1 MKASIAV
8 LPGDG
13 VGPEVTRAAV
23 RVLEAVGASGGH
35 QWVLTAWPIGGAAIA
50 QGLPP
55 LPPDTL
61 AAAQQSDAVL
71 LGAVGDPA
79 YDREAPARRP
89 EAALLALRRE
99 LGVFAN
105 IRPLRAWPGLG
116 AISPLK
122 TSVLAGTDLVIVRE
136 LTGGVYYGEP
146 RGLAEDGGSAVNT
159 MRYTREEI
167 ARVARVAFGLAG
179 RRRRRVTSV
188 DKANVL
194 EVSRLWR
201 DVVTEVAGVYPDVA
215 LTHEYVDTAAMKLAM
230 TPSAFDVLVTENL
243 FGDILSD
250 EAGGVA
256 GSLGLLPSA
265 SLGNGPGLFEPV
277 HGSAPTI
284 AGRDIANPI
293 GAIAS
298 VAMLLAD
305 GLREPEEGARVMAAI
320 DRALQA
326 GYRTADITSGRTRSV
341 GTTAFTDAVV
351 REILAAGRTATANR
365 GPVGPTPAARRTTA
379 PPAGGQSPRRL

>member
-1 MKASIAV
+1 MTSAIAA

-23 RVLEAVGASGGH
+23 RVLEAVASVGGH
-35 QWVLTAWPIGGAAIA
+35 RWAITTWPIGGAAIA

-61 AAAQQSDAVL
+61 AAARQSDAIL

-79 YDREAPARRP
+79 YDREPPARRP

-122 TSVLAGTDLVIVRE
+122 SSVLAGTDLVIVRE

-146 RGLAEDGGSAVNT
+146 RGLAEDGASAVNT
-159 MRYTREEI
+159 MRYSREEI

-201 DVVTEVAGVYPDVA
+201 DVVTEVAHLYPEVA
-215 LTHEYVDTAAMKLAM
+215 LTHEYVDTAAMKLAIA
-230 TPSAFDVLVTENL
+230 PASFDVILTENL

-250 EAGGVA
+250 EAGGLA

-284 AGRDIANPI
+284 AGRDVANPI

-305 GLREPEEGARVMAAI
+305 GLHEPEEGARVMAGI
-320 DRALQA
+320 DRVLQM
-326 GYRTADITSGRTRSV
+326 GYRTADIAAGRPRSV

-351 REILAAGRTATANR
+351 HEVLGNAKA
-365 GPVGPTPAARRTTA
+365 
-379 PPAGGQSPRRL
+379 